1 MPSLIRLEAGPDG
14 PVFRDAADPFRA
26 LAPGEEPAAG
36 AAVLAP
42 LDRFRSEGEGWLD
55 AGLTVGVR
63 LAADEGAETLSNVL
77 PRLALVALDFPI
89 FRDGRAYTSATLLR
103 ERLRWTGELR
113 AVGDVLR
120 EQAWMMVR
128 CGFDSFAP
136 ADSSTAEQWAQKAGR
151 FRHVYQPAADG
162 RIVAWTE
169 RSPFPLEGGRV
180 GDGGAGS
187 RWGAQAREASPE
199 DHDRPAART
208 PSPGLSPLERERS

>member
-1 MPSLIRLEAGPDG
+1 MPTLIRLEAGPDG
-14 PVFRDAADPFRA
+14 STFRDAVDPFTA
-26 LAPGEEPAAG
+26 LGAGEEPAAG
-36 AAVLAP
+36 SAVLAP

-55 AGLTVGVR
+55 AGLTVGVV
-63 LAADEGAETLSNVL
+63 LPADEGPETLSNLL
-77 PRLALVALDFPI
+77 PRLALVALDFPV

-136 ADSSTAEQWAQKAGR
+136 ADGSTAAQWAAKVGR

-162 RIVAWTE
+162 RAPAWVE
-169 RSPFPLEGGRV
+169 R
-180 GDGGAGS
+180 A
-187 RWGAQAREASPE
+187 
-199 DHDRPAART
+199 
-208 PSPGLSPLERERS
+208 

>member
-14 PVFRDAADPFRA
+14 PVCRDVDDPFTV
-26 LAPGEEPAAG
+26 LAPGEEPAPG
-36 AAVLAP
+36 EPVLAH
-42 LDRFRSEGEGWLD
+42 LDRFRSEGLCWLD

-63 LAADEGAETLSNVL
+63 VPADESVESLSNML
-77 PRLALVALDFPI
+77 PRLALVALDFPV

-120 EQAWMMVR
+120 EQAWLMVR

-136 ADSSTAEQWAQKAGR
+136 ADGSSAAQWAAKAGR

-162 RIVAWTE
+162 RPPAWAE
-169 RSPFPLEGGRV
+169 R
-180 GDGGAGS
+180 A
-187 RWGAQAREASPE
+187 
-199 DHDRPAART
+199 
-208 PSPGLSPLERERS
+208 